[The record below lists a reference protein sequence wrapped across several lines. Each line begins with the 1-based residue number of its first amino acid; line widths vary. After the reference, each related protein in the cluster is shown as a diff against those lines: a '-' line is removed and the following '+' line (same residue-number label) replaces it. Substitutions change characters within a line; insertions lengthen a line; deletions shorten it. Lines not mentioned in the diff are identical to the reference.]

1 MSPTFTKEMLD
12 RCVVSEEECERFKA
26 TAQRREFID
35 EDQLWRLVCYV
46 GKDGHIL
53 VEEMVRL

>member
-1 MSPTFTKEMLD
+1 MTHVFSPDDLARCLMSD
-12 RCVVSEEECERFKA
+12 EEKARFKA
-26 TAQRREFID
+26 TAQRREFLD

-53 VEEMVRL
+53 VDEMTRL